1 MLLSVHVT
9 SVLFWVRFNNF
20 APTMNFYWSYKLLL
34 KSLILMR
41 LPKGAASTKLSDHLL
56 KGFTTTYVAEC
67 LLAKPFTLQEKKRFV
82 PIQLPTCTSGS
93 ICKQERVGRKET
105 DISTVGSCQTTGI
118 TVKGCMCMVAHSNRK
133 PCCHRYKRAHF
144 LGGLTWVI
152 KSWVARHWTLNIPW
166 PPFTQE
172 HLNLLTHVHSSP
184 SHNFQTLFMLVSL
197 ENHDLE
203 GNFLGV
209 GFGLHNGIKPRVF
222 STSFQFPPHHSQI
235 PSCRQGR

>member
-1 MLLSVHVT
+1 
-9 SVLFWVRFNNF
+9 
-20 APTMNFYWSYKLLL
+20 
-34 KSLILMR
+34 
-41 LPKGAASTKLSDHLL
+41 
-56 KGFTTTYVAEC
+56 
-67 LLAKPFTLQEKKRFV
+67 
-82 PIQLPTCTSGS
+82 
-93 ICKQERVGRKET
+93 
-105 DISTVGSCQTTGI
+105 
-118 TVKGCMCMVAHSNRK
+118 MCMVAHSNRK

-203 GNFLGV
+203 GIFWGWALVFTTELSPAFSPPPFSSLLTTAKFPLV
-209 GFGLHNGIKPRVF
+209 GKGDRSFHNHINGISPNSSFLSLFLEKPHVPQPCETS
-222 STSFQFPPHHSQI
+222 STSHFPWRPKFNLSNTLKLI
-235 PSCRQGR
+235 KCCFY